1 MIVKMS
7 RAFCYQCHRAKVA
20 CLCDR
25 IDKQHNQVKVIV
37 LQHPDETSQAKGSA
51 IIAELGLQQ
60 YACWVGE
67 DFTQHDELKS
77 LMKNH
82 ASHTAILYPAEQSVE
97 LQTDRPV
104 AVQEIDTLL
113 VIDATWRKA
122 RKIWQLNPQLH
133 TLQCLRLSPEAPSQ
147 YRIRKVPGDTYLS
160 TVESI
165 VEALRLLENRPQRYQ
180 PLLDLFAQMIDFQI
194 EQMGMETFTRHHGD
208 DGCG

>member
-1 MIVKMS
+1 MS

-25 IDKQHNQVKVIV
+25 IDKQHNQVKIVV

-60 YACWVGE
+60 YTCWVGE
-67 DFTQHDELKS
+67 NFTEHQQLTQ
-77 LMKNH
+77 LIRNQ
-82 ASHTAILYPAEQSVE
+82 ASTTAILFPSDQAVK
-97 LQTDRPV
+97 LQAGEPV
-104 AVQEIDTLL
+104 DVQGIDTLL

-122 RKIWQLNPQLH
+122 RKIWQINPQLH
-133 TLQCLRLSPEAPSQ
+133 QLQCLRLSPEIPSQ
-147 YRIRKVPGDTYLS
+147 YRIRKIPGDAYLS

-165 VEALRLLENRPQRYQ
+165 VEALRLLENRPQSYQ

-194 EQMGMETFTRHHGD
+194 EQMGMEIFIHHYGD
-208 DGCG
+208 D